1 MVGSKK
7 YERWIRHSVATIEAH
22 PRECWHQNISKNKVY
37 IYPTLYR
44 ERERE
49 RGRERES
56 DGSKRL
62 IKSISFLSAFIH
74 KFFWTPGLDRQSR
87 WQRVLC
93 TCFVHRIPL
102 QPDTNQANSNDS
114 VIHDTFW
121 ESRILHMYSLPSC
134 GAVAFAS
141 CKQNWHPLWKIYEA
155 KMQTTQQSISRETKP
170 PSASK
175 VTCLQVYAW
184 ARLEIL
190 PVKTVKRGEA
200 RQGALDSWSLF
211 LRKK

>member
-1 MVGSKK
+1 MEWSKK
-7 YERWIRHSVATIEAH
+7 YEQWIRHSVATIAAH

-44 ERERE
+44 ERERS
-49 RGRERES
+49 RES

-62 IKSISFLSAFIH
+62 MNKCTKERNRLN
-74 KFFWTPGLDRQSR
+74 KFFWTPGLDHQLR

-93 TCFVHRIPL
+93 TCFVQRMPL
-102 QPDTNQANSNDS
+102 QPDTNQVNSNDS
-114 VIHDTFW
+114 VVHDSLW
-121 ESRILHMYSLPSC
+121 ESHILHMYSLPSC

-155 KMQTTQQSISRETKP
+155 KMQTTQHSISRETKP

-175 VTCLQVYAW
+175 VTCSQVRPGQAW
-184 ARLEIL
+184 NFTCENR
-190 PVKTVKRGEA
+190 
-200 RQGALDSWSLF
+200 
-211 LRKK
+211 